1 MNKVEAKNILVYQLG
16 FLSNDNSF
24 EQQQFCK
31 ALEIAIEALEEDI
44 GIFELAEKYADKIE
58 RVNLMSA
65 SDLKRAME
73 RARLEGKN
81 VNI

>member
-1 MNKVEAKNILVYQLG
+1 MNKQEAKSILIYQLG
-16 FLSNDNSF
+16 FISNDTSF
-24 EQQQFCK
+24 EQQQFSR

-44 GIFELAEKYADKIE
+44 SIENLAKIVDKFDRI
-58 RVNLMSA
+58 NPISP
-65 SDLKRAME
+65 SDLRKALE

>member
-1 MNKVEAKNILVYQLG
+1 MNKQEAKNILIYQLG

-44 GIFELAEKYADKIE
+44 SIFELAEKYADKID
-58 RVNLMSA
+58 RVNPISP
-65 SDLKRAME
+65 SDLRKALE
-73 RARLEGKN
+73 RAGLEGKN